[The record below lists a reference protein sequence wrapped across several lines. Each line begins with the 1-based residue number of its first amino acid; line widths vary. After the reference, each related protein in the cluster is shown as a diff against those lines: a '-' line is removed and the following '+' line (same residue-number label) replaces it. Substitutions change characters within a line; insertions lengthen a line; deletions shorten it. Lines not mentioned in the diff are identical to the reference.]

1 VGDDEMTSVLPP
13 KHSARR
19 RGALA
24 LRHLV
29 LLGFAGFF
37 IIPLVWLV
45 LAPTKTDYD
54 LITRSPLALGNLHN
68 VQIAW
73 QNLNAFG
80 NHIYWRW
87 MENSLIYSLTATAL
101 VLVTVIPA
109 GYGLAIGS
117 FRGRKLIL
125 TLTLVAIVMPAASLV
140 LPIFLELN
148 AMGLIGNA
156 LSIILPFAFF
166 PFGVY
171 LAYIYYATALP
182 PGLLDAARVDGCGEL
197 QTFVRV
203 ALPLATPV
211 VALVFFFSF
220 VADWNNFFLP
230 YAILPDQKQFPVQV
244 GLSDIFTSSRPAVA
258 LATLIAAL
266 PVAIVFVASQRALV
280 RGVVDGATKG

>member
-1 VGDDEMTSVLPP
+1 MTSVLPP
-13 KHSARR
+13 KHSAGR

-87 MENSLIYSLTATAL
+87 MENSLLYSLSATAL
-101 VLVTVIPA
+101 ALVTVIPA

-171 LAYIYYATALP
+171 LSYIYYATALP
-182 PGLLDAARVDGCGEL
+182 PARPGRGADRRVQRVGGFPSRRDPPGEADHRARRLLQLRRQLEQLLPAVRDPAERKAVSGTGRAVGHLRIDAAHACTRG
-197 QTFVRV
+197 
-203 ALPLATPV
+203 
-211 VALVFFFSF
+211 
-220 VADWNNFFLP
+220 ADSG
-230 YAILPDQKQFPVQV
+230 A
-244 GLSDIFTSSRPAVA
+244 SRPDRVHR
-258 LATLIAAL
+258 L
-266 PVAIVFVASQRALV
+266 PAGARSRV
-280 RGVVDGATKG
+280 RHSRKQV

>member
-13 KHSARR
+13 KHSAGRR
-19 RGALA
+19 SALA

-37 IIPLVWLV
+37 VIPLVWLV

-87 MENSLIYSLTATAL
+87 MENSVLYSLSATAL
-101 VLVTVIPA
+101 ALVTVIPA

-171 LAYIYYATALP
+171 LSYIYYATALP
-182 PGLLDAARVDGCGEL
+182 PAVLDAARIDGCSEWAAFRLVGI
-197 QTFVRV
+197 
-203 ALPLATPV
+203 PLARPI
-211 VALVFFFSF
+211 VALVVFFSF
-220 VADWNNFFLP
+220 VANWNNFFLP
-230 YAILPDQKQFPVQV
+230 YVVLPNENQFPVQV
-244 GLSDIFTSSRPAVA
+244 GLSDIFESTRPTLA
-258 LATLIAAL
+258 LAVLIAAL
-266 PVAIVFVASQRALV
+266 PVLIVFIVAQRTLV
-280 RGVVDGATKG
+280 RGFVTTGSRS